1 MLLSI
6 ICIYFLRLK
15 VYLCLLVIYICI
27 RDGVYILI
35 VVVINLEIDWSLMF
49 IVILL
54 AGESRGLRDIVD
66 F

>member
-1 MLLSI
+1 M
-6 ICIYFLRLK
+6 
-15 VYLCLLVIYICI
+15 VIYICI